1 MSKKLVVALL
11 AGIILLGV
19 TLRFYRLGDNGL
31 GFFRDE
37 AALGFNAWSLLSTGA
52 DEYGQKFPIIF
63 RSFEVF
69 FLPAY
74 VYLSVPIFFL
84 FGPTVIA
91 ARALSAISGTL
102 LILTSFLI
110 AREFFKS
117 KKVALISALMVA
129 VSPWAIFYS
138 QGAFE
143 GNLALLA
150 FSVGIYLWL
159 RFTNTDEKKYFFF
172 SLAFFVFSMYSYQAP
187 RFVAPLF
194 VGVSILSQKSWW
206 KKWRLWIFGFF
217 FALLLSLPQL
227 SLTASPAGYH
237 RAIGVSLFS
246 RGETPP
252 GYSSQL
258 GDWQKLY
265 LAPRE
270 FLSLYLHYFSPSN
283 LFWQN
288 DYNPQRRVEGYS
300 VFYLWQLPLL
310 LIGVWAFFKKK
321 FKDAKYFLFWLAL
334 APIPAA
340 LTADPFHTYRAIL
353 LFLPLTLLTALG
365 FGQLLSLISK
375 MKNLVILV
383 SLVGILY
390 SVFAYLFGLL
400 ELTPITRWR
409 DWDYGYKEVSQFIKD
424 QPSTLRV
431 VIDDPN
437 TESYIHLLFNQV
449 IPISEYQEVASFKV
463 GGEYYKNP
471 DVLRPEKVGRFEFR
485 SVDWP
490 TERGDKETLF
500 VFPSNR
506 LYPSEFSGDPKLNL
520 EKTVYSPSGEPAFY
534 IIKTISKNSQ

>member
-11 AGIILLGV
+11 AGIILLGAI
-19 TLRFYRLGDNGL
+19 LRFYRLGDNGL

-74 VYLSVPIFFL
+74 VYLSIPIFFL
-84 FGPTVIA
+84 LGPTVIA
-91 ARALSAISGTL
+91 ARALSATAGTL
-102 LILTSFLI
+102 LILTCFFI
-110 AREFFKS
+110 AKEFFKS
-117 KKVALISALMVA
+117 GKVALISALLVA

-138 QGAFE
+138 RGTFE

-150 FSVGIYLWL
+150 FSVGVYLWL

-172 SLAFFVFSMYSYQAP
+172 SVAFFVFSMYSYQAP

-194 VGVSILSQKSWW
+194 VGVSIVSQKSWW
-206 KKWRLWIFGFF
+206 KKWRLWISGFF
-217 FALLLSLPQL
+217 LALLLSLPQL
-227 SLTASPAGYH
+227 SLIASPAGYH
-237 RAIGVSLFS
+237 RAVGVSLFS
-246 RGETPP
+246 REKAPP
-252 GYSSQL
+252 
-258 GDWQKLY
+258 LY
-265 LAPRE
+265 LVPRE

-283 LFWQN
+283 LFWQG
-288 DYNPQRRVEGYS
+288 DYNPQRKVEGYS

-310 LIGVWAFFKKK
+310 LIGAWTFFKKK
-321 FKDAKYFLFWLAL
+321 FKNAKYFLFWLAL

-353 LFLPLTLLTALG
+353 LFLPLTLLIALG
-365 FGQLLSLISK
+365 FRELLLLTSK
-375 MKNLVILV
+375 MKNLVIFV
-383 SLVGILY
+383 SFIGILY

-409 DWDYGYKEVSQFIKD
+409 DWDYGYEQLTQFIKD
-424 QPSTLRV
+424 QPFSLRV

-437 TESYIHLLFNQV
+437 TESYIHLLFNGV
-449 IPISEYQEVASFKV
+449 IPISEYQTVAASKV
-463 GGEYYKNP
+463 GEAYYKTP
-471 DVLRPEKVGRFEFR
+471 DVLRPEKVGRFEVR

-490 TERGDKETLF
+490 SERGDKNTLF
-500 VFPSNR
+500 IFSSNR

-534 IIKTISKNSQ
+534 LIKTISNNSQ

>member
-1 MSKKLVVALL
+1 MSKKLVVPLL
-11 AGIILLGV
+11 AGIIFFGAL
-19 TLRFYRLGDNGL
+19 LRFYRLGDNGMV
-31 GFFRDE
+31 FFRDE
-37 AALGFNAWSLLSTGA
+37 AALGFNAWSLLQTGA

-74 VYLSVPIFFL
+74 VYLSLPIFL
-84 FGPTVIA
+84 IFGPTVMA
-91 ARALSAISGTL
+91 SRALAAISGTL
-102 LILTSFLI
+102 LIITCFFI
-110 AREFFKS
+110 AKEFFKS
-117 KKVALISALMVA
+117 GKVALISALLVA

-138 QGAFE
+138 RGAFE

-150 FSVGIYLWL
+150 FSIGIYLWL
-159 RFTNTDEKKYFFF
+159 RFTNTDKKKYFFL

-194 VGVSILSQKSWW
+194 VGISILSQKFWW
-206 KKWRLWIFGFF
+206 KKWKLWIFGFF
-217 FALLLSLPQL
+217 FALLLYLPQL
-227 SLTASPAGYH
+227 SLIASPAGYH
-237 RAIGVSLFS
+237 RAIGVSIFS

-252 GYSSQL
+252 GYSNKL

-265 LAPRE
+265 LVPRE
-270 FLSLYLHYFSPSN
+270 LLSLYLHYFSPSN

-300 VFYLWQLPLL
+300 VFYIWQLPLL
-310 LIGVWAFFKKK
+310 LIGIWTFFKKK
-321 FKDAKYFLFWLAL
+321 FKESKYFLFWIAL

-353 LFLPLTLLTALG
+353 LFLPLTILIALG
-365 FGQLLSLISK
+365 FEQLFSLSNK
-375 MKNLVILV
+375 MKNLVIFV
-383 SLVGILY
+383 SFIGILY
-390 SVFAYLFGLL
+390 SVFSYLFGLL

-409 DWDYGYKEVSQFIKD
+409 DWDYGYKEVSQFIKN
-424 QPSTLRV
+424 QPSSLKV

-449 IPISEYQEVASFKV
+449 IPISEYQTVASSKV
-463 GGEYYKNP
+463 GEAYYKTP
-471 DVLRPEKVGRFEFR
+471 EVLRPEKIGRFEFR

-490 TERGDKETLF
+490 SERGDKNTLF
-500 VFPSNR
+500 IFPSNR

-520 EKTVYSPSGEPAFY
+520 EKTIYSPSGEPAFY

>member
-1 MSKKLVVALL
+1 MSKKLIVVLL
-11 AGIILLGV
+11 TSIVVLGGF
-19 TLRFYRLGDNGL
+19 LRFYKLGDTGL

-37 AALGFNAWSLLSTGA
+37 AALGFNTWSLLSTGA
-52 DEYGQKFPIIF
+52 DEYGQRFPIIF

-84 FGPTVIA
+84 LGPTFFA

-102 LILTSFLI
+102 LILSTFFI
-110 AREFFKS
+110 AKEIFKS
-117 KKVALISALMVA
+117 KKVALTSAILVA

-138 QGAFE
+138 RGAFE

-150 FSVGIYLWL
+150 FSVGVYLWL
-159 RFTNTDEKKYFFF
+159 KFTNTDKKKYFF
-172 SLAFFVFSMYSYQAP
+172 LALTFFVFSMYSYQAP
-187 RFVAPLF
+187 RLVTPLF
-194 VGVSILSQKSWW
+194 VGVSIVSQKFWW
-206 KKWRLWIFGFF
+206 KKWKLWIFGLF

-227 SLTASPAGYH
+227 TLIASPAGYH

-246 RGETPP
+246 RDQSPP
-252 GYSSQL
+252 GYSHQL

-265 LAPRE
+265 LVPKE

-310 LIGVWAFFKKK
+310 LIGVWTFFKKK
-321 FKDAKYFLFWLAL
+321 FKGSKYFLFWLAL

-353 LFLPLTLLTALG
+353 LFLPLTLLAALG
-365 FGQLLSLISK
+365 FGQLLSLSNK
-375 MKNLVILV
+375 MKNMVIFASFV
-383 SLVGILY
+383 VILY
-390 SVFAYLFGLL
+390 SVFAYFFGLL

-409 DWDYGYKEVSQFIKD
+409 DWDYGYEEVSQFIKD
-424 QPSTLRV
+424 QPSSLRV

-449 IPISEYQEVASFKV
+449 IPISQYQQAAASRV
-463 GGEYYKNP
+463 GGDYYKNP
-471 DVLRPEKVGRFEFR
+471 DVLRPEKIGRFELR

-490 TERGDKETLF
+490 SERGDKDTLF

-520 EKTVYSPSGEPAFY
+520 EKTILAPSGEPAFY
-534 IIKTISKNSQ
+534 IIRTVSKNSW

>member
-1 MSKKLVVALL
+1 M
-11 AGIILLGV
+11 
-19 TLRFYRLGDNGL
+19 
-31 GFFRDE
+31 
-37 AALGFNAWSLLSTGA
+37 
-52 DEYGQKFPIIF
+52 
-63 RSFEVF
+63 
-69 FLPAY
+69 
-74 VYLSVPIFFL
+74 
-84 FGPTVIA
+84 
-91 ARALSAISGTL
+91 
-102 LILTSFLI
+102 
-110 AREFFKS
+110 
-117 KKVALISALMVA
+117 
-129 VSPWAIFYS
+129 
-138 QGAFE
+138 
-143 GNLALLA
+143 
-150 FSVGIYLWL
+150 
-159 RFTNTDEKKYFFF
+159 
-172 SLAFFVFSMYSYQAP
+172 
-187 RFVAPLF
+187 
-194 VGVSILSQKSWW
+194 
-206 KKWRLWIFGFF
+206 
-217 FALLLSLPQL
+217 
-227 SLTASPAGYH
+227 
-237 RAIGVSLFS
+237 
-246 RGETPP
+246 
-252 GYSSQL
+252 
-258 GDWQKLY
+258 
-265 LAPRE
+265 
-270 FLSLYLHYFSPSN
+270 
-283 LFWQN
+283 
-288 DYNPQRRVEGYS
+288 
-300 VFYLWQLPLL
+300 
-310 LIGVWAFFKKK
+310 
-321 FKDAKYFLFWLAL
+321 
-334 APIPAA
+334 
-340 LTADPFHTYRAIL
+340 TADPFHTYRAIL

>member
-1 MSKKLVVALL
+1 
-11 AGIILLGV
+11 
-19 TLRFYRLGDNGL
+19 
-31 GFFRDE
+31 
-37 AALGFNAWSLLSTGA
+37 
-52 DEYGQKFPIIF
+52 
-63 RSFEVF
+63 
-69 FLPAY
+69 
-74 VYLSVPIFFL
+74 
-84 FGPTVIA
+84 TVIA

-194 VGVSILSQKSWW
+194 VGISIVSQKFWW
-206 KKWRLWIFGFF
+206 KKWRLWISGFF
-217 FALLLSLPQL
+217 LALALSLPQL
-227 SLTASPAGYH
+227 FLITSPAGYH

-321 FKDAKYFLFWLAL
+321 IKDAKYFLFWLAL

>member
-1 MSKKLVVALL
+1 MENPAMSKKLVVALL
-11 AGIILLGV
+11 AGIILFGAI
-19 TLRFYRLGDNGL
+19 LRFYRLGDNGL

-74 VYLSVPIFFL
+74 VYLSLPIFFL
-84 FGPTVIA
+84 LGPTVIA

-102 LILTSFLI
+102 LIFKKILI
-110 AREFFKS
+110 AKEFFKS
-117 KKVALISALMVA
+117 GKVALVSALLVA

-138 QGAFE
+138 RGAFE

-159 RFTNTDEKKYFFF
+159 RFINTDKKKYFFL

-187 RFVAPLF
+187 RLVAPLF
-194 VGVSILSQKSWW
+194 VGISILSQKSWW

-227 SLTASPAGYH
+227 LLTASPAGYH

-246 RGETPP
+246 REKAPP
-252 GYSSQL
+252 
-258 GDWQKLY
+258 LY
-265 LAPRE
+265 LVPRE
-270 FLSLYLHYFSPSN
+270 FLSLYWHYFSPSN

-300 VFYLWQLPLL
+300 VFYIWQLPFL
-310 LIGVWAFFKKK
+310 LIGAWTFFKKK
-321 FKDAKYFLFWLAL
+321 FKESKYFLFWLAL

-353 LFLPLTLLTALG
+353 LFLPLTLLIALG
-365 FGQLLSLISK
+365 FGHLLSLISK

-409 DWDYGYKEVSQFIKD
+409 DWDYGYDQVSQFIKE
-424 QPSTLRV
+424 QPSTLKV

-449 IPISEYQEVASFKV
+449 IPISEYQTVAASKV
-463 GGEYYKNP
+463 GEAYYKTP
-471 DVLRPEKVGRFEFR
+471 DVLRPEKVGRFEVR

-490 TERGDKETLF
+490 SERGDKNTLF
-500 VFPSNR
+500 IFSSNR

-534 IIKTISKNSQ
+534 LIKTISNNSQ